1 MHGDKRQILVT
12 TALPY
17 ANGPLH
23 IGHVFENLMADIW
36 VRHLKMSGH
45 EVYFFCADDTHGT
58 PVMIEARKQGI
69 QPEELIHKAS
79 QNHQLDFKKFNIEH
93 TAYGSTNS
101 PANQELCYHFY
112 KNFKDK
118 NLIARKQIQQLYC
131 DHDQM
136 FLPDRFVKGQCP
148 KCGAENQYGD
158 GCEMCGASFSPSELQ
173 KAACALCGNSPILKP
188 SDQLCFRLEGQ
199 RALLENNI
207 DKITSSAVAAKI
219 KDWLNTEL
227 RDWDISRNA
236 PYFGFAIPEEKDKY
250 FYVWLDAPMGYI
262 STSKEYFDSQSI
274 DFKKFWSKESQS
286 KSEVYHFI
294 GKDITYFHTLFW
306 PAVLDAADFRLP
318 TQVFVHG
325 FIKTNGQKMSKSK
338 GNFILAEHYWQ
349 QLSPDYL
356 RYYFASKIN
365 SSQDDLD
372 FSIDDFVAR
381 TNGELI
387 GKIINLF
394 SRTWSLLKTYDFKL
408 LALAADEALPV
419 AHFKQTNPLV
429 QKAYEAMEFQQAIH
443 LIREMADELNRYF
456 DQSAPWKLIKVDAPK
471 AHQVLSNTL
480 HLARQIAINLRP
492 VLHEIA
498 DKVAALFG
506 ELDYDWSA
514 LDQTLSPRQLKP
526 YENLMNRIDP
536 LQAQGILERSK
547 SLMTTTPTPAATSTP
562 TPAHPLK
569 PEIEITDFDKIDLR
583 VAEVLKAELVEGA
596 DKLLSLTLNLGPLG
610 ERHIFAGIRA
620 AYPDPKLLVGQ
631 KIVVI
636 ANLKSRKMKFGLSQ
650 GMSLA
655 AGSGGSSLVLV
666 TPGLSDTAKPGDPVK

>member
-1 MHGDKRQILVT
+1 MHANRRKILVT

-23 IGHVFENLMADIW
+23 IGHIFENLMADIW
-36 VRHLKMSGH
+36 VRHLKMNGH

-58 PVMIEARKQGI
+58 PIMIEARKQGI
-69 QPEELIHKAS
+69 KPEDLIKTAS
-79 QNHQLDFKKFNIEH
+79 QNHQQDFKKFNIEH

-101 PANQELCYHFY
+101 TANQELCYHFY
-112 KNFKDK
+112 KCFQDK
-118 NLIARKQIQQLYC
+118 NLILRKQIQQLYC
-131 DHDQM
+131 EHDKM
-136 FLPDRFVKGQCP
+136 FLPDRFVKGLCP

-158 GCEMCGASFSPSELQ
+158 GCEVCGASFSPSEL
-173 KAACALCGNSPILKP
+173 KNAACAICGNPPVLKP

-199 RALLENNI
+199 RELLESQI
-207 DKITSSAVAAKI
+207 DKITSSSVAAKI
-219 KDWLNTEL
+219 KDWLMTDL

-236 PYFGFAIPEEKDKY
+236 PYFGFAIPGEKDKY

-262 STSKEYFDSQSI
+262 ATSKEYFTKHNINFED
-274 DFKKFWSKESQS
+274 FWSKNSHNT
-286 KSEVYHFI
+286 SEVYHFI

-318 TQVFVHG
+318 SQVFVHG

-365 SSQDDLD
+365 SGQDDLD
-372 FSIDDFVAR
+372 FNIDDFVSR

-394 SRTWSLLKTYDFKL
+394 SRSWSLIKNFNYQLLPQVADPTLPIASFTKT
-408 LALAADEALPV
+408 LPLIQ
-419 AHFKQTNPLV
+419 A
-429 QKAYEAMEFQQAIH
+429 AYESREFHQAIH
-443 LIREMADELNRYF
+443 GIRELADELNRYF
-456 DQSAPWKLIKVDAPK
+456 DQLAPWKLIKSHPQQ

-480 HLARQIAINLRP
+480 HLARQIAISLKP
-492 VLHEIA
+492 VLPDLA
-498 DKVAALFG
+498 DKVAHLYN
-506 ELDYDWSA
+506 ETSYQWDSLRQNLS
-514 LDQTLSPRQLKP
+514 QTQLQP

-536 LQAQGILERSK
+536 LQAQGILERSQT
-547 SLMTTTPTPAATSTP
+547 LMTTPPPTEALGPQ
-562 TPAHPLK
+562 LK
-569 PEIEITDFDKIDLR
+569 PEIEISDFDKIDLR
-583 VAEVLKAELVEGA
+583 VALVTQATFVDGA

-610 ERHIFAGIRA
+610 DRHIFAGLRP
-620 AYPDPKLLVGQ
+620 AYPDPQILVGQ

-666 TPGLSDTAKPGDPVK
+666 SPGLTDKAQPGDPVK